1 MSAEMGSCTRTIYV
15 ELLDEGT
22 TVVRPT
28 QGEALDKD
36 VYRLL
41 PTPDYDPDDEH
52 WEFAP
57 GSVVRCVQEIRD
69 GEEVLVAR
77 ELVTTNR

>member
-1 MSAEMGSCTRTIYV
+1 MSAETDSSTRTIYV

-28 QGEALDKD
+28 QGEALAGD

-52 WEFAP
+52 WEFPP
-57 GSVVRCVQEIRD
+57 GSVVRCVKEIRD
-69 GEEVLVAR
+69 GEEVLVAH

>member
-36 VYRLL
+36 VYPR
-41 PTPDYDPDDEH
+41 TDEKT
-52 WEFAP
+52 
-57 GSVVRCVQEIRD
+57 GSMSFRVET
-69 GEEVLVAR
+69 A
-77 ELVTTNR
+77 